1 MQKFGFDRVATMMSG
16 SEAIDAALKIAR
28 KWGYTVK
35 GIPEN
40 EAWIVTCDQ
49 CYHGST
55 LATMPLAT
63 VVSKGTLPFQ
73 ASVYD
78 ISVYCSDGLKL
89 LLTVGAQILEDTC
102 PTSGPLGHLAES

>member
-1 MQKFGFDRVATMMSG
+1 MMSG

-28 KWGYTVK
+28 KWGYNVK

-63 VVSKGTLPFQ
+63 VVSKGKPPLQ
-73 ASVYD
+73 AFVYD
-78 ISVYCSDGLKL
+78 VSSYWPDDLKS
-89 LLTVGAQILEDTC
+89 C
-102 PTSGPLGHLAES
+102 